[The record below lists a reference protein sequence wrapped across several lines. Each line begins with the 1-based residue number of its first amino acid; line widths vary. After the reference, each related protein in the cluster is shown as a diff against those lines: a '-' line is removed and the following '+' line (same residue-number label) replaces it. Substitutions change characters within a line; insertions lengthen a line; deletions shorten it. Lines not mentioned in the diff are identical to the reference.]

1 MALGVEIRGGG
12 GAAACDMVDEVLSWR
27 KKRGDFDYDD
37 DDEQKEGFLGDEVP
51 QLPCVM
57 QGVS

>member
-1 MALGVEIRGGG
+1 M
-12 GAAACDMVDEVLSWR
+12 LSWR
-27 KKRGDFDYDD
+27 KKRGDFDYD

-51 QLPCVM
+51 QLPCIM